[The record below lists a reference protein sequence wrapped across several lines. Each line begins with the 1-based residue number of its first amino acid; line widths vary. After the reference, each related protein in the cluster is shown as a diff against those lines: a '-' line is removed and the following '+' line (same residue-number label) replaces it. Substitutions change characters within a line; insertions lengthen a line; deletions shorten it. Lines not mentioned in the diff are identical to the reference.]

1 MASCVRIRW
10 PPAMWPISCA
20 TTPINSPGLSLSRS
34 NPVWMNNHPAR
45 YEGVERTVLY
55 QCYFHT
61 VAVDAGDFEDW
72 LRVSA
77 DDMFD
82 LGVTDELE
90 APLLLLRFRR
100 RSRHTHHCHG
110 CKSHGQDTNLDHQFP
125 R

>member
-1 MASCVRIRW
+1 MVAS
-10 PPAMWPISCA
+10 
-20 TTPINSPGLSLSRS
+20 
-34 NPVWMNNHPAR
+34 
-45 YEGVERTVLY
+45 
-55 QCYFHT
+55 FHT

-90 APLLLLRFRR
+90 APLLLRFRR
-100 RSRHTHHCHG
+100 RSRHTHYCHG
-110 CKSHGQDTNLDHQFP
+110 CDSHGQDTNLDHQFP